1 METTDV
7 TGVGAKS
14 GFVLF
19 DAARQEAARVELYND
34 GNQDEEFPTI
44 GEDNVESP
52 RSLWSADEL
61 DAQGTSQTATVEE
74 EEATAVFPPQPRTLA
89 ETGLSLAF
97 LTDLALKTIHYSGLP
112 SATHMTE
119 RMALPSA
126 IVQQLLTLLAD
137 DHLCEVASSSN
148 MMVGNYRYRLTA
160 AGINRVRDALERSR
174 YAGPAPVTVDQYI
187 KVMERQRGH
196 RPQPSRQSIEKAL
209 SELVL
214 APDVADAL
222 ARTLHSG
229 RCALLYGPSGNGKTS
244 VLEALARYLEGE
256 MLVPFAIYAY
266 GHIIR
271 VFDSAVHIPVKKNG
285 KAGLSDVDTG
295 EAEEKPKRDE
305 RWTVVRRPAM
315 VVGGELGEESLEL
328 AYDPVSR
335 FYQAPAHLKAQ
346 GGMLAVDDFGRQ
358 RIRPEDLLSRW
369 LTPLERG
376 CYSLTFHTG
385 EKISVPFDVHL
396 LFATNLKVEL
406 LLDQPFL
413 RRILYKVEIPNPGPN
428 EFRTILQRACQDRS
442 MTATEETLGYIVE
455 RLYEE
460 NSHQTRASYACDLL
474 DIVAQSARYDN
485 VEPALTPETFDKA
498 HRLFI
503 PEQA

>member
-1 METTDV
+1 
-7 TGVGAKS
+7 
-14 GFVLF
+14 
-19 DAARQEAARVELYND
+19 VEIYDD
-34 GNQDEEFPTI
+34 GNQDEKFSLI
-44 GEDNVESP
+44 DEDNEKP
-52 RSLWSADEL
+52 GRFPSLQSANEP
-61 DAQGTSQTATVEE
+61 DAQGPWQTATAEE
-74 EEATAVFPPQPRTLA
+74 EEATAFFPSQPRTLA
-89 ETGLSLAF
+89 DTGLSLAF

-119 RMALPSA
+119 RMALPSG

-148 MMVGNYRYRLTA
+148 MMTGNYRYRLTA
-160 AGINRVRDALERSR
+160 GGINRVRDALERSR
-174 YAGPAPVTVDQYI
+174 YAGPAPVTIDQYI
-187 KVMERQRGH
+187 KVMERQRGQ
-196 RPQPSRQSIEKAL
+196 RPQPSRQSIEETM

-214 APDVADAL
+214 APEVGDAL

-244 VLEALARYLEGE
+244 VLEAFARHLEGE
-256 MLVPFAIYAY
+256 MLVPFSIYAY

-271 VFDSAVHIPVKKNG
+271 VFDSSIHSPAKGKG
-285 KAGLSDVDTG
+285 KAGVPPVGTG
-295 EAEEKPKRDE
+295 EPGEKSKRDE
-305 RWTVVRRPAM
+305 RWITIRRPA
-315 VVGGELGEESLEL
+315 VIVGGELGEESLEL

-335 FYQAPAHLKAQ
+335 FYQAPSHLKAQ

-358 RIRPEDLLSRW
+358 RIRPEDLLNRW

-413 RRILYKVEIPNPGPN
+413 RRILYKVEIPNPGPG
-428 EFRTILQRACQDRS
+428 EFREILRRACGERS
-442 MTATEETLGYIVE
+442 MTATEETLDYIVE

-460 NSHQTRASYACDLL
+460 NSHKSRASYARDLL
-474 DIVAQSARYDN
+474 DIVAQSAKYDDT
-485 VEPALTPETFDKA
+485 EPVLTPETFDKA

-503 PEQA
+503 PERA

>member
-1 METTDV
+1 
-7 TGVGAKS
+7 
-14 GFVLF
+14 LF
-19 DAARQEAARVELYND
+19 DAGRQEAARVKLYND
-34 GNQDEEFPTI
+34 GSQDDEFLPI

-52 RSLWSADEL
+52 RSSWSADEL
-61 DAQGTSQTATVEE
+61 DAKGTWQTATVEE
-74 EEATAVFPPQPRTLA
+74 NAATSILPPQPQTLA
-89 ETGLSLAF
+89 DTGLSLAF
-97 LTDLALKTIHYSGLP
+97 LTDLALKTIHYAGLP
-112 SATHMTE
+112 SATHVTE
-119 RMALPSA
+119 RMALPPA

-160 AGINRVRDALERSR
+160 GGMNRVRDALERSR
-174 YAGPAPVTVDQYI
+174 YAGPAPVTIDQYV

-196 RPQPSRQSIEKAL
+196 RQPPSRQSIEEAL

-244 VLEALARYLEGE
+244 VLEALARHLEGE

-271 VFDSAVHIPVKKNG
+271 VFDSSVHIPVKDKE
-285 KAGLSDVDTG
+285 KAELLLEGPDESEDKL
-295 EAEEKPKRDE
+295 KRDQ
-305 RWTVVRRPAM
+305 RWTIARRPA
-315 VVGGELGEESLEL
+315 VIVGGELGEESLEL

-335 FYQAPAHLKAQ
+335 FYQAPSHLKAQ

-358 RIRPEDLLSRW
+358 KIRPEDLLSRW

-413 RRILYKVEIPNPGPN
+413 RRILYKVEIPNPGPD
-428 EFRTILQRACQDRS
+428 EFREILRRACENRS
-442 MTATEETLGYIVE
+442 MTANEETLNYVVE

-460 NSHQTRASYACDLL
+460 NSHKSRASYARDLL
-474 DIVAQSARYDN
+474 DIVAQSARYDG
-485 VEPALTPETFDKA
+485 VEPVLTPETFDNA

-503 PEQA
+503 PGRA

>member
-1 METTDV
+1 
-7 TGVGAKS
+7 
-14 GFVLF
+14 
-19 DAARQEAARVELYND
+19 VELYDD
-34 GNQDEEFPTI
+34 GNQNEEFPLI
-44 GEDNVESP
+44 DEGSAESA
-52 RSLWSADEL
+52 RSPSVWSADGL
-61 DAQGTSQTATVEE
+61 DAQGASQIATVGEE
-74 EEATAVFPPQPRTLA
+74 ETTGVFPPQPQTLA
-89 ETGLSLAF
+89 DTGLSLAF
-97 LTDLALKTIHYSGLP
+97 LTDLALKTIHYAGLP

-119 RMALPSA
+119 RMALPPA
-126 IVQQLLTLLAD
+126 IVQQILTLLAD

-160 AGINRVRDALERSR
+160 SGINRVRDALERSR
-174 YAGPAPVTVDQYI
+174 YAGPAPVTIDQYV
-187 KVMERQRGH
+187 KVMEQQRGQ

-214 APDVADAL
+214 APEVADAL

-244 VLEALARYLEGE
+244 VLEAFARHLEGE
-256 MLVPFAIYAY
+256 LLVPYAIYAY

-271 VFDSAVHIPVKKNG
+271 VFDSSIHIPIKEKR
-285 KAGLSDVDTG
+285 KAELLPVDDDESEG
-295 EAEEKPKRDE
+295 QPKRDE
-305 RWTVVRRPAM
+305 RWMVVRRPA
-315 VVGGELGEESLEL
+315 VIVGGELGEESLEL
-328 AYDPVSR
+328 AYDPVAR
-335 FYQAPAHLKAQ
+335 FYQAPSHLKAQ

-413 RRILYKVEIPNPGPN
+413 RRILYKVEIPNPGPG
-428 EFRTILQRACQDRS
+428 EFREILRRACQARS
-442 MTATEETLGYIVE
+442 MTATEEALDYIVE
-455 RLYEE
+455 RLYDEDAHK
-460 NSHQTRASYACDLL
+460 SRASYARDLL
-474 DIVAQSARYDN
+474 DIVAQSAKYDD
-485 VEPALTPETFDKA
+485 VEPVLTPETFDKA

-503 PEQA
+503 PERA